1 VVSDETLESAAQA
14 DWAATMRA
22 GMPSATRW
30 AYLDHAAVAPLPD
43 LAAAAINDWVADS
56 LANGATDW
64 NRWRQ
69 RVEQLRTAAARL
81 LRAAT
86 DDVAVIH
93 NTTEGV
99 GLVAEG
105 LDWKPGD
112 NMVVPACEFPS
123 NLYAWL
129 QLEQRGVEVRVV
141 PVECDHIDY
150 ADIEAAVDNRTR
162 LVAISWIGF
171 RSGFRIDPA
180 RVARIAHRYDA
191 WLFLDAIQGL
201 GAFPIDVEAMEI
213 DALAADGHKWLL
225 GPEGAGVFFVRPE
238 LLDQLRPLGVGWN
251 SVRHAG
257 DFTNTA
263 LDLKPHAGRYE
274 GGTYN
279 MPGIVGLAASI
290 DWINGFGIETI
301 SRQILDLTAELCDRL
316 KSIGATLASDRSIEH
331 ASGIVSFS
339 LPGQSPTEVQRACRD
354 QDIVINSRDGR
365 LRASPHAYSTPH
377 DIDRLISLIEP
388 LIGSTLDT

>member
-1 VVSDETLESAAQA
+1 MNDEILESATQA

-22 GMPSATRW
+22 GMPSTTRW
-30 AYLDHAAVAPLPD
+30 TYLDHAAVAPLPD

-150 ADIEAAVDNRTR
+150 ADIEAAIDNRTR
-162 LVAISWIGF
+162 LVAVSWIGF

-213 DALAADGHKWLL
+213 DAMAADGHKWLL
-225 GPEGAGVFFVRPE
+225 GPEGAGVFYVRPE

-257 DFTNTA
+257 DFTNTT

-290 DWINGFGIETI
+290 DWINQLGIDRI
-301 SRQILDLTAELCDRL
+301 GNRILDLTAELCAKL
-316 KSIGATLASDRSIEH
+316 ESIGAEVASNRSPEH
-331 ASGIVSFS
+331 ASGIVSFTI
-339 LPGQSPTEVQRACRD
+339 PGQDPGVRKRTC
-354 QDIVINSRDGR
+354 QDRSVVVNSRDGR
-365 LRASPHAYSTPH
+365 LRASPHAYSSTG
-377 DIDRLISLIEP
+377 DIDRLIDALE
-388 LIGSTLDT
+388 